1 MTQRDLLL
9 LIEKFLAGTADEAEK
24 DRLEQYFNSHGLSGV
39 WSEDELGDRAET
51 EQRIL
56 ERLQTAIHHAP
67 PVAVPLYRRKG
78 WMIAA
83 TVVFLFSCTWLFL
96 IKEKTKLTSRNA
108 LPVKDKPMVVKR
120 TTLTLADGSVV
131 VLDSQPEGTLAAV
144 RNSRIRKHGNSI
156 KVNAARKKD
165 SVAYAGYLTLK
176 TPRGKQF
183 KAVLEDGSQVWL
195 NTASSLRFPAAFGS
209 SERRVE
215 VSGEAYFEV
224 VNDPARPFRVLALA
238 PVGSNHRGTLVEVMG
253 THFNVN
259 AYTDEEMT
267 KTTVLEGRVKVG
279 VAGAATLEKA
289 AAVLRPG
296 EQAQV
301 SLRKPATDVVTVK
314 HTDGA
319 EVVAWTNNVF
329 YFNNEGLQS
338 IMRQLA
344 RWYDVEV
351 VYASKVPPR
360 NFSGKI
366 SRDAPLSMVLEI
378 LEQSNIRL
386 TVKGNQII
394 VRS

>member
-215 VSGEAYFEV
+215 VSGEAYFEIAK
-224 VNDPARPFRVLALA
+224 DPARPFRVLALA
-238 PVGSNHRGTLVEVMG
+238 PAGSNQHGTLVEVMG